1 VTRPVRT
8 LESFVPIRLSR
19 FPRALVGLLL
29 ASLWTV
35 GESRVAGSSAAQ
47 TGTARQRSL
56 YVSVVDKDGKPVPGI
71 KPEDLI
77 VREDGVAREV
87 LRVEPA
93 TDPMQVALLVDNSE
107 AAARATQF
115 LRDALGPFVDT
126 LTAKGHKISLVT
138 LGDRPTLVVDA
149 TADGTV
155 LRKKGIERLFPQPG
169 AGMYL
174 LEALIETTKGFAKN
188 ESRRPVIVAVV
199 TEGTE
204 FSNQSHE
211 QVLEALRKSG
221 ASFYA
226 LVLTEGAEANPQS
239 DEVRTRNIVLD
250 RGTRET
256 GGHRE
261 TLISNMSLADALK
274 KLANELVSQ
283 YKVTYAS
290 PDRLIPPEKIVVEAK
305 RKDLT
310 ARGIPVKDAPR

>member
-1 VTRPVRT
+1 MI
-8 LESFVPIRLSR
+8 IRLSR
-19 FPRALVGLLL
+19 FPRVLFALLL
-29 ASLWTV
+29 PSLWSAGGSTL
-35 GESRVAGSSAAQ
+35 AGSGAAQ
-47 TGTARQRSL
+47 TGSARQRAL
-56 YVSVVDKDGKPVPGI
+56 YVSVVDKDAKPVPGI
-71 KPEDLI
+71 TPEDLI

-107 AAARATQF
+107 AASRAIQF

-126 LTAKGHKISLVT
+126 LTVKDHTVSFVT

-149 TADGTV
+149 TTDSAV

-169 AGMYL
+169 SGMYL
-174 LEALIETTKGFAKN
+174 LEALVETTKGFAKN
-188 ESRRPVIVAVV
+188 ETRRPVIVAVV

-204 FSNQSHE
+204 FSNQGQE
-211 QVLEALRKSG
+211 QVLEALHKSG

-226 LVLTEGAEANPQS
+226 LVLTEGAEANPSS
-239 DEVRTRNIVLD
+239 DEARTRNIVLD

-261 TLISNMSLADALK
+261 TLISNMSIGDALK
-274 KLANELVSQ
+274 KIATELVNQ

-290 PDRLIPPEKIVVEAK
+290 PERLIPPEKIVVEAK

-310 ARGIPVKDAPR
+310 ARGIPARTVSR